1 LDIFVLFLD
10 KTYIKKNEMLNYNG
24 LYGDNARA
32 ILPDFIHCESIE
44 TRSQKHDWKIKQ
56 HIHTSLFQIF
66 CIEKGSGKLLV
77 ENKELKFKDA
87 CLMVIP
93 ENTLHGFEYEEKI
106 QGTVLTISVSFL
118 EQLFKLNPKI
128 SLELGKLRILNTDKN
143 TTEFQFNISLI
154 EKIREE
160 IFSYLPEREIM
171 LQSLF
176 TTFLT
181 SIFRVTQAQNEERII
196 QNQRSL
202 SIFKLFIDRIKDTKK
217 PQKTITEYANEIK
230 ITPIHLNRICQNITQ
245 KTATQVVNDFFVGE
259 AQKLLRHTSLP
270 ISEVAYQLNFEDAA
284 YFSRL
289 FKKHTGASPKGF
301 REYN

>member
-1 LDIFVLFLD
+1 
-10 KTYIKKNEMLNYNG
+10 MLNYNG
-24 LYGDNARA
+24 LYGDNAKA

-44 TRSQKHDWKIKQ
+44 TRSQKNDWKIKQ

-66 CIEKGSGKLLV
+66 CIEKGYGKLLI
-77 ENKELKFKDA
+77 ENKEFQFKDA
-87 CLMVIP
+87 CLMLIP

-118 EQLFKLNPKI
+118 AQLFKLNPKI
-128 SLELGKLRILNTDKN
+128 NLELGNLRILNIDEN
-143 TTEFQFNISLI
+143 RADFQFIISLI

-181 SIFRVTQAQNEERII
+181 SIYRITQAQNEEKII

-202 SIFKLFIDRIKDTKK
+202 SIFKLFIDRIKDSKK
-217 PQKTITEYANEIK
+217 PQKTIREYASEIK

-259 AQKLLRHTSLP
+259 AQKLLRHTSLS

-289 FKKHTGASPKGF
+289 FKKHTGTSPKGF
-301 REYN
+301 RENS

>member
-1 LDIFVLFLD
+1 
-10 KTYIKKNEMLNYNG
+10 MQNYNG
-24 LYGDNARA
+24 LYGDNSRA

-44 TRSQKHDWKIKQ
+44 TRSQKHEWKIKQ
-56 HIHTSLFQIF
+56 HFHTSLVQIF
-66 CIEKGSGKLLV
+66 CIEKGYGKLLI
-77 ENKELKFKDA
+77 EQKEFEFKDA

-128 SLELGKLRILNTDKN
+128 NLELGKVRILNVDENKA
-143 TTEFQFNISLI
+143 EFKFIICLI

-176 TTFLT
+176 TAFLT
-181 SIFRVTQAQNEERII
+181 DVFRIVQVQNEKQII
-196 QNQRSL
+196 LNQRSL
-202 SIFKLFIDRIKDTKK
+202 SIYKQFIQSIKCAKK
-217 PQKTITEYANEIK
+217 PQKMITDYANELK
-230 ITPIHLNRICQNITQ
+230 ITSIHLNRICQNISQ
-245 KTATQVVNDFFVGE
+245 QTATQVVNDFFVGE
-259 AQKLLRHTSLP
+259 AQKLLRHTSLS
-270 ISEVAYQLNFEDAA
+270 ISEIAYQLNFEDAA

-289 FKKHTGASPKGF
+289 FKKYTSTSPKGF
-301 REYN
+301 RENN

>member
-1 LDIFVLFLD
+1 MI
-10 KTYIKKNEMLNYNG
+10 NYNG

-44 TRSQKHDWKIKQ
+44 TRSQKHGWKIKQ

-66 CIEKGSGKLLV
+66 CIEKGCGKLLI
-77 ENKELKFKDA
+77 ENKEFQFKDA

-118 EQLFKLNPKI
+118 TQLFKLNPKI
-128 SLELGKLRILNTDKN
+128 NLELGKLRILNPDKN
-143 TTEFQFNISLI
+143 TVEFQFIISLI

-160 IFSYLPEREIM
+160 IFGYLPEREIM

-181 SIFRVTQAQNEERII
+181 NIYRITQSQHEESII

-202 SIFKLFIDRIKDTKK
+202 TIFKLFIDRIKDTKK
-217 PQKTITEYANEIK
+217 PQKTILEYANEIK

-259 AQKLLRHTSLP
+259 AQRLLLHTSLS

-289 FKKHTGASPKGF
+289 FKKNTGTSPKEF
-301 REYN
+301 REKGLSSETF

>member
-1 LDIFVLFLD
+1 
-10 KTYIKKNEMLNYNG
+10 MLNYNG
-24 LYGDNARA
+24 LYGDNFRA

-66 CIEKGSGKLLV
+66 YIEKGYGKLMI
-77 ENKELKFKDA
+77 EHKEFEFKDA
-87 CLMVIP
+87 CLMLIP

-118 EQLFKLNPKI
+118 EQLFKYNPKI
-128 SLELGKLRILNTDKN
+128 NLELSKLRILKLDENKAD
-143 TTEFQFNISLI
+143 FQFINSLI
-154 EKIREE
+154 EKIKEE
-160 IFSYLPEREIM
+160 IFSYLPERAFM

-181 SIFRVTQAQNEERII
+181 SIFRITQAQNEEKII

-202 SIFKLFIDRIKDTKK
+202 DIFKLFVNRIKNSRK
-217 PQKTITEYANEIK
+217 PQKTIAEYAKEIG
-230 ITPIHLNRICQNITQ
+230 ITPIHLNRVCQNITQ
-245 KTATQVVNDFFVGE
+245 KTANQVVNDFFVSE
-259 AQKLLRHTSLP
+259 AQRLLLHTSLS

-289 FKKHTGASPKGF
+289 FKKNTGLSPKEF
-301 REYN
+301 RENGLPSDGF

>member
-1 LDIFVLFLD
+1 
-10 KTYIKKNEMLNYNG
+10 MLNYNG
-24 LYGDNARA
+24 LYGDNSRA

-66 CIEKGSGKLLV
+66 CIEKGYGKLLV
-77 ENKELKFKDA
+77 ENKEFEFKEA

-128 SLELGKLRILNTDKN
+128 NLELGKLRILNIDENKA
-143 TTEFQFNISLI
+143 EFQFIISLI

-160 IFSYLPEREIM
+160 IFSNLTEREIM

-181 SIFRVTQAQNEERII
+181 SIFRITQAKNEEKII
-196 QNQRSL
+196 QNQRNL
-202 SIFKLFIDRIKDTKK
+202 SIFKQFIDRIKELKK
-217 PQKTITEYANEIK
+217 PQKMITEYANEIK
-230 ITPIHLNRICQNITQ
+230 ITPIHLNRICKNVTQ
-245 KTATQVVNDFFVGE
+245 KTATQVVNDFFVTE
-259 AQKLLRHTSLP
+259 AQKLLLHTSLS

-289 FKKHTGASPKGF
+289 FKKNTGSSPKEF
-301 REYN
+301 RENGLSSDGF

>member
-1 LDIFVLFLD
+1 
-10 KTYIKKNEMLNYNG
+10 MLNYNG
-24 LYGDNARA
+24 LYGDNARV

-66 CIEKGSGKLLV
+66 CIEKGYGKLLI
-77 ENKELKFKDA
+77 EHKEFEFKDA

-118 EQLFKLNPKI
+118 AQLFKLNPKI
-128 SLELGKLRILNTDKN
+128 NIELGKLRILNADEN
-143 TTEFQFNISLI
+143 TTEFQFIIGLI

-181 SIFRVTQAQNEERII
+181 SIFRITQAQNEERII

-202 SIFKLFIDRIKDTKK
+202 SIYKQFIESIKSAKN
-217 PQKTITEYANEIK
+217 PQKMIADYANELK
-230 ITPIHLNRICQNITQ
+230 ITPIHLNRICQNISQ
-245 KTATQVVNDFFVGE
+245 QTATQVVNDFFVGE
-259 AQKLLRHTSLP
+259 AQKLLRHTSLS

-289 FKKHTGASPKGF
+289 FKKHVGVSPKEF
-301 REYN
+301 RESS

>member
-1 LDIFVLFLD
+1 
-10 KTYIKKNEMLNYNG
+10 MLNYNG
-24 LYGDNARA
+24 LYGDNAMA

-66 CIEKGSGKLLV
+66 CIEKGCGKLLA
-77 ENKELKFKDA
+77 EKKEFEFKNA

-118 EQLFKLNPKI
+118 AQLFKLNPKI
-128 SLELGKLRILNTDKN
+128 NLELGKLRILNTDEN
-143 TTEFQFNISLI
+143 TTEFQFIISLI

-181 SIFRVTQAQNEERII
+181 SIFRITQAQNEEKII

-202 SIFKLFIDRIKDTKK
+202 SIFKLFIDRIKQTKK

-259 AQKLLRHTSLP
+259 AQKLLRHTSLS

-289 FKKHTGASPKGF
+289 FKKHTGVSPKGF
-301 REYN
+301 RENS

>member
-1 LDIFVLFLD
+1 
-10 KTYIKKNEMLNYNG
+10 MLNYNG
-24 LYGDNARA
+24 LYGDNSWA

-66 CIEKGSGKLLV
+66 CIEKGYGKLLV
-77 ENKELKFKDA
+77 ENKEFEFKEV

-128 SLELGKLRILNTDKN
+128 NLELGKLRILNIDENKA
-143 TTEFQFNISLI
+143 EFQFIISLI

-160 IFSYLPEREIM
+160 VFSNLTEREIM

-181 SIFRVTQAQNEERII
+181 SIFRITQAKNEEKII
-196 QNQRSL
+196 QNQRNL
-202 SIFKLFIDRIKDTKK
+202 SIFKQFIDRIKELKK
-217 PQKTITEYANEIK
+217 PQKMIIEYANEIK
-230 ITPIHLNRICQNITQ
+230 ITPIHLNRICKNVTQ
-245 KTATQVVNDFFVGE
+245 KTATQVVNDFFVNE
-259 AQKLLRHTSLP
+259 AQKLLLHTSLS

-289 FKKHTGASPKGF
+289 FKKNTGSSPKEF
-301 REYN
+301 RENGLSSHGF

>member
-1 LDIFVLFLD
+1 
-10 KTYIKKNEMLNYNG
+10 MLNYNG

-128 SLELGKLRILNTDKN
+128 TFELGKLRILNTNEN
-143 TTEFQFNISLI
+143 TAEFQFIISLI

-160 IFSYLPEREIM
+160 IFCYLPEREIM

-181 SIFRVTQAQNEERII
+181 SIFRITQAQNEEKII
-196 QNQRSL
+196 HNQRSL
-202 SIFKLFIDRIKDTKK
+202 SIFKLFVDRIKETKK

-230 ITPIHLNRICQNITQ
+230 ITPIHLNRICQNIAQ

-259 AQKLLRHTSLP
+259 AQKLLRHTSLS

-289 FKKHTGASPKGF
+289 FKKHTGKSPKGF
-301 REYN
+301 RENS